1 MADRLSQN
9 SKTIPL
15 QFFILIPFVLP
26 ILIIMGLTGIIGLR
40 GDRAPIEKLA
50 IAWMSEVS
58 DGVAAKLSDDLAF
71 PEGIL
76 NSYERLFLDNFNPTV
91 ARNRMQVSIKDFSRI
106 EGIYL
111 ATDDNG
117 DFYAALRQGGG
128 KDVFQR
134 ADRQTQYRLTSY
146 PLSSSDEENT
156 ASPLESSATPYN
168 VRQLPWYRE
177 TLQSRNMRIELLE
190 RSAEKERI
198 RLQLSRSFSDAE
210 NKPIGAGRIDVNLN
224 SFVRYLQEINLQFDG
239 QLFILD
245 AEGTLLASSHGEAKA
260 QESISPKLLNRLQQQ
275 ANRDELNPEN
285 IAIDKQQNYWILTV
299 PYQLSG
305 GDRWWI
311 ATAISEE
318 VVFQEF
324 NLHFRNKLLLNLGVL
339 CLAIVLG
346 SFAIYRVTSVLNQL
360 TRNSELV
367 MQGETE
373 VTFERKTIVDEL
385 QRSIDTSEN
394 VNQYWT
400 STLQE
405 LQEDNSRLSDKVA
418 AGANLLVEAI
428 EKADVA
434 NIKLQQSQSLLASV
448 INSSM
453 DGIMAFESVRNTHGE
468 IVDFRWIVSNQI
480 VCDFFGIEVKNLVG
494 KYWLKEITSPNLV
507 GLFDNYV
514 NVVETGRSLELEFPY
529 DGRGDRFW
537 FHLIGV
543 KLGDGLSVNIR
554 DITDRKKSV
563 FELRKM
569 LDEVHELANTDGLTK
584 VANRRQFDESLTQE
598 WLRLQRDNLP
608 LSLILCDVDYF
619 KLYNDTYGHQ
629 AGDDCLIQVAASIQ
643 NSVRRSSDLVARYGG
658 EEFVVLLP
666 NTSEEGAI
674 VVARLIQSKIERLD
688 IPHQSSKVNSS
699 VTMSL
704 GVSTLVP
711 SAEVSKDLLV
721 TLADEAL
728 YLAKQQGRNQFVFK
742 SPDD

>member
-1 MADRLSQN
+1 MADRLSHN

-15 QFFILIPFVLP
+15 QIFILIPFVLP

-40 GDRAPIEKLA
+40 SDREPIEKLA

-58 DGVAAKLSDDLAF
+58 DGVAAKLADDLAL
-71 PEGIL
+71 PERIL
-76 NSYERLFLDNFNPTV
+76 NSSERLFLDSLNPTV
-91 ARNRMQVSIKDFSRI
+91 ARNRMHTFIKDFRSI

-111 ATDDNG
+111 AAEGNG
-117 DFYAALRQGGG
+117 DFYAAFRNVRGQ
-128 KDVFQR
+128 DIFQQ
-134 ADRQTQYRLTSY
+134 ADSQTEYRLTSY
-146 PLSSSDEENT
+146 PLDSSESKDTE
-156 ASPLESSATPYN
+156 SPLEISTTPYN
-168 VRQLPWYRE
+168 VRQLSWYRE
-177 TLQSRNMRIELLE
+177 TLQSPTMRIERLK
-190 RSAEKERI
+190 RWAEDDI
-198 RLQLSRSFSDAE
+198 IHMQLSRSFFDAE
-210 NKPIGAGRIDVNLN
+210 NQPIGAGRIDVNLN
-224 SFVRYLQEINLQFDG
+224 SFVRYLQELDLEFSG

-245 AEGTLLASSHGEAKA
+245 TEGNLLASSHGEENG

-275 ANRDELNPEN
+275 ANGDRIDSEN
-285 IAIDKQQNYWILTV
+285 MAIDKQQNDWILTV
-299 PYQLSG
+299 PYQFSG

-311 ATAISEE
+311 ATVISEE

-339 CLAIVLG
+339 CLAIALG

-360 TRNSELV
+360 TQNSELV
-367 MQGETE
+367 MQGETG
-373 VTFERKTIVDEL
+373 VTFKRKTIVDEL
-385 QRSIDTSEN
+385 QRSIDISQN

-400 STLQE
+400 NTFQE
-405 LQEDNSRLSDKVA
+405 LQEENNRLSDKVA

-434 NIKLQQSQSLLASV
+434 NIKLQRSQSLLASV

-453 DGIMAFESVRNTHGE
+453 DGIMAFESVRNTHEE

-480 VCDFFGIEVKNLVG
+480 VCDFFGLEVKQLVG
-494 KYWLKEITSPNLV
+494 KYWLQEITSSNLV
-507 GLFDNYV
+507 GLFENYV

-598 WLRLQRDNLP
+598 WLRLQRDRLP

-619 KLYNDTYGHQ
+619 KFYNDTYGHQ

-674 VVARLIQSKIERLD
+674 VVAQLIQSKIERLN
-688 IPHQSSKVNSS
+688 IPHQSSKVSSS

-704 GVSTLVP
+704 GVSTLIP
-711 SAEVSKDLLV
+711 SPELSKERLV

-742 SPDD
+742 SSD